1 MERDFLQVTYKETYA
16 NYNYNLKVKKDI
28 MSVEH
33 NKLHKV
39 YKNME

>member
-16 NYNYNLKVKKDI
+16 NYYNLKVKKDI